1 MKPDMPC
8 SSRSRRASSARLAI
22 ERERKMHGYRDIRAP
37 HVVRR
42 RFLALAVFAA
52 ALLALGG
59 ASATNATQQ
68 PVGPPDTYVA
78 AWDAIGSQ
86 AFTAAGLTP
95 AEGHVIFAYVAIA
108 VYDSVMAIE
117 GGYEPFAVD
126 VDGRSTRRPR
136 QPSRPRRTVFSPTT
150 CRLRH
155 PRSSIRRTRR
165 RWPPFRTVRRRR
177 TASAV
182 GESVA
187 QLLIAK
193 RSGDGFRAPVT
204 YTPPNPPIPGVWIPT
219 ATTPPI
225 GTYLGL
231 MQPFSLDSADQFR
244 PGGPPALS
252 SKKWAKEYNEV
263 KEIGSSTSTTRTP
276 EQTLAARFWAEPPVQ
291 QARGSLRKLVLDRQ
305 LDISDAARLMAM
317 VSVTYADALIACFDA
332 KYHYAF
338 WRPITAI
345 RAGHTDG
352 NEATV
357 GDPSVVDAA
366 RGHAEPPR
374 VPERT
379 FVRHAG
385 RRARRREVPRH
396 AGDRLH
402 RPELDGLG
410 RPSLPACQGSGV
422 RGLERPHL
430 GRYPLPLSSRGRRRD
445 RQEDRPPGARAP
457 LQAVERLDRRNMKE
471 EGPHAGL
478 PPRLGRLLARHAA
491 FDRDGWRGGDLRL
504 FGVVACRLRGRS
516 GFGLRQLEIGSG
528 DPGLVAFGPTCKDV
542 RVVGRDLAS
551 EPTTPHADLQGF

>member
-1 MKPDMPC
+1 
-8 SSRSRRASSARLAI
+8 
-22 ERERKMHGYRDIRAP
+22 MHGHRDIRAP
-37 HVVRR
+37 HVARR

-68 PVGPPDTYVA
+68 PAGPPDTYVA
-78 AWDAIGSQ
+78 AWDATGSQ
-86 AFTAAGLTP
+86 AFTAAGLTA

-108 VYDSVMAIE
+108 VYDSVIAIE

-126 VDGRSTRRPR
+126 VVGRVDASPQAAVAAAAHRVLAHYLPAQAPTIIDPAYATSLATIPDGQTK
-136 QPSRPRRTVFSPTT
+136 TNG
-150 CRLRH
+150 
-155 PRSSIRRTRR
+155 I
-165 RWPPFRTVRRRR
+165 
-177 TASAV
+177 AV

-193 RSGDGFRAPVT
+193 RSEDGFRAPVT

-225 GTYLGL
+225 GPYLGL

-252 SKKWAKEYNEV
+252 SKKWAREYNEV
-263 KEIGSSTSTTRTP
+263 KEIGSSTSATRTP

-291 QARGSLRKLVLDRQ
+291 QARGALRKLVLDRQ
-305 LDISDAARLMAM
+305 LDVSDAARFMAM

-345 RAGHTDG
+345 RAGRHG
-352 NEATV
+352 RQR
-357 GDPSVVDAA
+357 GDRRRSNVVDSA
-366 RGHAEPPR
+366 RRHAESPR

-379 FVRHAG
+379 LVRDAG
-385 RRARRREVPRH
+385 RGARRREIPRH

-410 RPSLPACQGSGV
+410 RPSLPACTGSGV

-430 GRYPLPLSSRGRRRD
+430 GRYPLPLSGRGRRRD
-445 RQEDRPPGARAP
+445 RQEDRPPRARAP
-457 LQAVERLDRRNMKE
+457 LQAVERLDRRHNTKE
-471 EGPHAGL
+471 EGRTWAFLSSRQAPGASRRIRQDGV
-478 PPRLGRLLARHAA
+478 AR
-491 FDRDGWRGGDLRL
+491 R
-504 FGVVACRLRGRS
+504 
-516 GFGLRQLEIGSG
+516 
-528 DPGLVAFGPTCKDV
+528 
-542 RVVGRDLAS
+542 
-551 EPTTPHADLQGF
+551 